1 LINESS
7 KTYMQQYSKRILEKP
22 LGV

>member
-7 KTYMQQYSKRILEKP
+7 KTYMQQHSKRILEKP